1 MNYYLIHVFYNLLF
15 FFKKIK
21 ILDVKLSKQE
31 KLITKCNILLSIN
44 NIFKL
49 KISMNINSDKN
60 LHYLN
65 FFSKNSFFELSN
77 KSKNWVNGFNIKK
90 NKKKIVINS
99 KKVDRNSLTLDNYS
113 NIQTLKNR
121 KINNLL
127 SEKAHKLCNQVINF

>member
-1 MNYYLIHVFYNLLF
+1 
-15 FFKKIK
+15 
-21 ILDVKLSKQE
+21 
-31 KLITKCNILLSIN
+31 
-44 NIFKL
+44 
-49 KISMNINSDKN
+49 MNINSDKN

-90 NKKKIVINS
+90 NKEKIVINS
-99 KKVDRNSLTLDNYS
+99 KKVDRNSLTLNNYS
-113 NIQTLKNR
+113 NIHNLKNR

>member
-121 KINNLL
+121 KIKNLL